1 LSDLVYITEHAHKT
15 PDKPAIVMAET
26 GAITTFGQLEAASN
40 RAAQLFRQLG
50 LGPRSHMA
58 LVIENRPEFFEV
70 CFGADRAGL
79 YYTPVSTR
87 LSAPEIAYIASD
99 AGARVLV
106 ITDEFRSIAAELRAQ
121 CKGVERF
128 YMIGGQPEPGYESW
142 EAAVAAMPATPVAD
156 EMQGRDMLYSSG
168 TTGKP
173 KGIKRPINGDPVG
186 TRSYFVDNGYKLYDY
201 STQMRYLNPAPLYH
215 AAPLRYCM
223 LVLRV
228 GGTLVIMQHFE
239 AEEALRLI
247 EAHRITHSN
256 WVPTMFVRMLKL
268 PREVR
273 SRYDL
278 SSHRCAIHGAGP
290 VSSMTKQQMIDWWG
304 PVLFE
309 YYAASEGNGMTF
321 ITSQD
326 WQTHKGSVGRA
337 IIGELHIVDDESG
350 AELGTAEAGLVY
362 FGNGQ
367 PFTYHNDE
375 AKTKQAFNDKG
386 WSTLG
391 DIGYID
397 AEGYLYL
404 TDRKAFMIISGG
416 VNIYPQEAENVLIEH
431 PRVADVAV
439 IGVPNEDFGEEVKA
453 VVQPVDMKDAGP
465 ALAEEL
471 LAYCRQ
477 HLAAIKCPRSIDFEE
492 ALPRHATGKLYK
504 RLIKDRYWGN
514 RTSRIV

>member
-1 LSDLVYITEHAHKT
+1 MSNLVYITEHARAT

-26 GAITTFGQLEAASN
+26 GTVTTFGQLEAASN
-40 RAAQLFRQLG
+40 RAAHLFRKLG

-79 YYTPVSTR
+79 YYTPISMR
-87 LSAPEIAYIASD
+87 LSAPEVAYVVSD

-106 ITDEFRSIAAELRAQ
+106 ITADFAEMAAELRAQ
-121 CKGVERF
+121 CKLVERF
-128 YMIGGQPEPGYESW
+128 YMIGGTAEGYESW
-142 EAAVAAMPATPVAD
+142 EDAVAAMPATPIAD

-186 TRSYFVDNGYKLYDY
+186 ARSYFVDNGYSLYGYGPD
-201 STQMRYLNPAPLYH
+201 MVYLSPAPLYH

-223 LVLRV
+223 LVSRV
-228 GGTLVIMQHFE
+228 GGTLVIMQHFD
-239 AEEALRLI
+239 AEGSLRLI
-247 EAHRITHSN
+247 DQYKVTHSN

-268 PREVR
+268 PSEIRG
-273 SRYDL
+273 RYDL
-278 SSHRCAIHGAGP
+278 SSHRVAIHGAGP
-290 VSSMTKQQMIDWWG
+290 VSAATKQQMIDWWG

-321 ITSQD
+321 ITSQN
-326 WQTHKGSVGRA
+326 WLTHKGSVGRA

-350 AELGTAEAGLVY
+350 RELGVGESGLVY
-362 FGNGQ
+362 FANGQ
-367 PFTYHNDE
+367 PFAYHTDDG
-375 AKTKQAFNDKG
+375 KTKQAFNDKG

-391 DIGYID
+391 DVGYVD

-431 PRVADVAV
+431 PKVADVAV

-453 VVQPVDMKDAGP
+453 VVQPVDMKEAGP

-477 HLAAIKCPRSIDFEE
+477 HLAGIKCPRSVDFEE

>member
-1 LSDLVYITEHAHKT
+1 MSSLVYITEHAHKT
-15 PDKPAIVMAET
+15 PDKPAIIIAET
-26 GAITTFGQLEAASN
+26 GAVTSFGDLERASN
-40 RAAQLFRQLG
+40 RAAQLFRRLG

-79 YYTPVSTR
+79 YYTPISTR
-87 LSAPEIAYIASD
+87 LSAPEVAYVVSD
-99 AGARVLV
+99 SGARVLV
-106 ITDEFRSIAAELRAQ
+106 ITADFGDMAEELRRT
-121 CKGVERF
+121 CRTVERF
-128 YMIGGQPEPGYESW
+128 FMIGGAAEGYESW
-142 EAAVAAMPATPVAD
+142 EAAVAAMPATPVSD
-156 EMQGRDMLYSSG
+156 ELQGRDMLYSSG

-173 KGIKRPINGDPVG
+173 KGIKRTITGDPVG
-186 TRSYFVDNGYKLYDY
+186 ARSYFVDNGYSLYDFGPD
-201 STQMRYLNPAPLYH
+201 MVYLSPAPLYH

-223 LVLRV
+223 LVSKV
-228 GGTLVIMQHFE
+228 GGTLVIMQHFD
-239 AEEALRLI
+239 AEESLRLI
-247 EAHRITHSN
+247 ERYRVTHSN

-268 PREVR
+268 PPEVR
-273 SRYDL
+273 GRYDL
-278 SSHRCAIHGAGP
+278 SSHRVAIHGAGP
-290 VSSMTKQQMIDWWG
+290 ISQATKQQIIDWWG
-304 PVLFE
+304 PILFE

-321 ITSQD
+321 ITSQE
-326 WQTHKGSVGRA
+326 WLTHKGSVGRA
-337 IIGELHIVDDESG
+337 TIGELHIVDDETG
-350 AELGTAEAGLVY
+350 GELPAGQSGLVY

-367 PFTYHNDE
+367 PFAYHNDDG
-375 AKTKQAFNDKG
+375 KTNQAFNDKG

-391 DIGYID
+391 DVGYVD

-453 VVQPVDMKDAGP
+453 VVQPVDMSDAGP

-471 LAYCRQ
+471 IAYCRQ
-477 HLAAIKCPRSIDFEE
+477 HLASIKCPRSVDFEA
-492 ALPRHATGKLYK
+492 ALPRHPTGKLYK

>member
-1 LSDLVYITEHAHKT
+1 MSNLVYITEHARAT

-26 GAITTFGQLEAASN
+26 GVVTTFGQLEAASN
-40 RAAQLFRQLG
+40 RAAHLFRKLG

-58 LVIENRPEFFEV
+58 LVIENRSEFFEV

-79 YYTPVSTR
+79 YYTPISTR
-87 LSAPEIAYIASD
+87 LSAPEVAYVVSD

-106 ITDEFRSIAAELRAQ
+106 ITADFAEMAVELRAQ
-121 CKGVERF
+121 CKLVERF
-128 YMIGGQPEPGYESW
+128 YMIGGTAEGYESW
-142 EAAVAAMPATPVAD
+142 EDAVAAMPATPVAD

-186 TRSYFVDNGYKLYDY
+186 TRSYFVDNGYSLYGYGPD
-201 STQMRYLNPAPLYH
+201 MVYLSPAPLYH

-223 LVLRV
+223 LVSRV
-228 GGTLVIMQHFE
+228 GGTLVIMQHFD
-239 AEEALRLI
+239 AEGSLRLI
-247 EAHRITHSN
+247 DQYKVTHSN

-268 PREVR
+268 PSEIR

-278 SSHRCAIHGAGP
+278 SSHRVAIHGAGP
-290 VSSMTKQQMIDWWG
+290 VSAATKQQMIDWWG

-326 WQTHKGSVGRA
+326 WLTHKGSVGRA

-350 AELGTAEAGLVY
+350 RELGVGESGLVY
-362 FGNGQ
+362 FANGQ
-367 PFTYHNDE
+367 PFAYHNDDG
-375 AKTKQAFNDKG
+375 KTKQAFNDKG

-391 DIGYID
+391 DVGYVD

-431 PRVADVAV
+431 PKVADVAV

-453 VVQPVDMKDAGP
+453 VVQPVDMKEAGP

-477 HLAAIKCPRSIDFEE
+477 HLAGIKCPRSVDFEE

>member
-1 LSDLVYITEHAHKT
+1 MSKLVYITEHARAT

-26 GAITTFGQLEAASN
+26 GAVTTFGALEAASN
-40 RAAQLFRQLG
+40 RAAHLFRKLG

-79 YYTPVSTR
+79 YYTPISTR
-87 LSAPEIAYIASD
+87 LSAPEIAYVVSD
-99 AGARVLV
+99 SGARVLV
-106 ITDEFRSIAAELRAQ
+106 ITQDFAETAAELRAQ
-121 CKGVERF
+121 CKTVEHF
-128 YMIGGQPEPGYESW
+128 YMIGGTAEGYESW
-142 EAAVAAMPATPVAD
+142 ESAVSAMPATPIAD

-186 TRSYFVDNGYKLYDY
+186 TRSYFVDNGYSLYGYGPD
-201 STQMRYLNPAPLYH
+201 MVYLSPAPLYH

-223 LVLRV
+223 LVSRV
-228 GGTLVIMQHFE
+228 GGTLVVMQHFD
-239 AEEALRLI
+239 AEESLRLI
-247 EAHRITHSN
+247 DRYRVTHSN

-268 PREVR
+268 PSEIRG
-273 SRYDL
+273 RYDL
-278 SSHRCAIHGAGP
+278 SSHRVAIHGAGP
-290 VSSMTKQQMIDWWG
+290 VSTATKQQMIDWWG
-304 PVLFE
+304 PILFE

-326 WQTHKGSVGRA
+326 WLTHKGSVGRA

-350 AELGTAEAGLVY
+350 AELSVGEPGLVY

-367 PFTYHNDE
+367 PFAYHNDDG
-375 AKTKQAFNDKG
+375 KTKQAFNDKG

-391 DIGYID
+391 DVGYVD
-397 AEGYLYL
+397 AGGYLYL

-431 PRVADVAV
+431 PKVADVAV

-453 VVQPVDMKDAGP
+453 VVQPVDMADAGP
-465 ALAEEL
+465 VLAEEL

-477 HLAAIKCPRSIDFEE
+477 HLASIKCPRSIDFEE

-514 RTSRIV
+514 RSSRIV